1 MELPGSNAVEWED
14 AFKLL
19 GIDEHASES
28 QIRTAYRKRSLQ
40 FHPDKVRDIPPDAAA
55 ERFHRLTLAYEAL
68 LDPSSRARLLETLE
82 NEKARRKRQFAFD
95 DRRKSMAADLERR
108 EELDRVQRVKSEQK
122 RREKE
127 RRILALRE
135 EGRTMRV
142 ERHER
147 LLEQWQQ
154 SSRTS
159 QSLASTASTLSAD
172 GLPPWGPSDTSVLI
186 RFPSEQAC
194 SMWGTDIP
202 PHNLVQTPLAEALT
216 LSYGPLSSVH
226 IKSSQKKRREVSVI
240 ASFEHGVHA
249 WRAVTEGSD
258 LRCSHNLLQDCWIG
272 WWDPS
277 TGKAA
282 THPPARVQ
290 AWIQGG
296 VSARDA
302 PVETRTPHDA
312 ADEFDYDYEAST
324 LARLRQVASTMPLH
338 AR

>member
-19 GIDEHASES
+19 GIDERASES

-40 FHPDKVRDIPPDAAA
+40 FHPDKARDIPPDAAA

-82 NEKARRKRQFAFD
+82 NEKARRKRQSAFD

-122 RREKE
+122 RRERE

-147 LLEQWQQ
+147 LLERWQQ

-159 QSLASTASTLSAD
+159 QSFASTASTPSAD
-172 GLPPWGPSDTSVLI
+172 GLPPWGPSDSSVLI
-186 RFPSEQAC
+186 RFPSEQAV
-194 SMWGTDIP
+194 SMWGADTL
-202 PHNLVQTPLAEALT
+202 PHNLLQTPLGEALT

-226 IKSSQKKRREVSVI
+226 IKPSQKRRREVSVI

-258 LRCSHNLLQDCWIG
+258 LRCSHILLQDCWIG

-312 ADEFDYDYEAST
+312 ADEFDYEYEAST
-324 LARLRQVASTMPLH
+324 LARLRQVASTFPQH
-338 AR
+338 ER